1 MKQKHKDN
9 LVMRMISRGGWRNL
23 SLIVVSAL
31 LLELVSALQYYYAH
45 GLLEEETEERVLT
58 VLNYKAYSLR
68 QVLNSTEQMMRD
80 HLWDVEHNL
89 HKPDSLYS
97 VLTRIVR
104 ANDDDK
110 IVGGFLCFVPNYYPE
125 KGRLFEPYVYEEG
138 GRLVKEQLGGKNGH
152 DYTEHPAYQRIQR
165 ELKPLWSDPYE
176 YKNASGVMSLTTY
189 SFPLLNKKGELI
201 AICGLDISL
210 EWLGDTLNATR
221 YNPSSFDLFLTR
233 TGKLVGGPP
242 EKRVSVERRNKVIS
256 LINDSTI
263 EREPT
268 FNERVSVIEFYDRE
282 IKDKGYIYTL
292 RMEAAPHWTLALV
305 GYDKEVYGQLDALR
319 IYISLL
325 MLVGFF
331 LLGFIVHRSY
341 RNIYRLHQADMKQ
354 ERIGSELHIAQQIQQ
369 SMLPKVFPPF
379 PERNDVDIYGM
390 LLPAREVGGDLFDFF
405 IRDEKLFFCIGD
417 VSGKGVPSAMVMAQV
432 LSLFRSLM
440 SRGNNPAHIMVS
452 LNEVF
457 CHHNESNMFITFFVG
472 VLDLPTGRLRYCN
485 AGHDRPI
492 IVGQDSLDVNP
503 HLPLGVFD
511 DVKYETQ
518 ETQLENGTTLF
529 LYTDGLTEAMNKQ
542 HEMFRLERV
551 METLVEKESC
561 QALVEHMQETVN
573 TFVQGAEQSD
583 DMTMLAIRYH
593 RPENVYILDESIVL
607 KSDLKEIRDLNNFIK
622 KVGAALLLDEKM
634 TRKIRLAV
642 EEAVVNVMEYAY
654 PEGKKGD
661 VIVAAKADSN
671 RLKIIITDQGKPFD
685 PTQKEKA
692 DVSLTAEERPIGG
705 LGLLLVREL
714 MDSINYEREGNSNVL
729 TLRINYNK

>member
-9 LVMRMISRGGWRNL
+9 LVVRMISRGGWRNL

-242 EKRVSVERRNKVIS
+242 EKRVSVERRNKVVS

-268 FNERVSVIEFYDRE
+268 FNEHVSVIEFYDRE

-379 PERNDVDIYGM
+379 PERNDIDIYGM

-518 ETQLENGTTLF
+518 ETQLEDGTTLF

-542 HEMFRLERV
+542 HEMFRLKRV

-561 QALVEHMQETVN
+561 QMLVEHMQETVK

-654 PEGKKGD
+654 PEGKKGN
-661 VIVAAKADSN
+661 VTVAAKADSN

>member
-9 LVMRMISRGGWRNL
+9 LVVRMISRGGWRNL

-80 HLWDVEHNL
+80 HLWDVERNL
-89 HKPDSLYS
+89 HKPDSLYN

-110 IVGGFLCFVPNYYPE
+110 IVGGFLCFVPYYYPE
-125 KGRLFEPYVYEEG
+125 KERLFEPYVYEEG

-152 DYTEHPAYQRIQR
+152 DYTEHPAYKRIQS

-221 YNPSSFDLFLTR
+221 YNLSSFDLFLTR

-242 EKRVSVERRNKVIS
+242 EKRVSVERRNKVVS

-268 FNERVSVIEFYDRE
+268 FNEHVSVIEFYDRE

-492 IVGQDSLDVNP
+492 IVGQGSLEANP

-622 KVGAALLLDEKM
+622 KVGAALSLDEKM

-654 PEGKKGD
+654 PEGKKGN
-661 VIVAAKADSN
+661 VTVAAKADSN

>member
-1 MKQKHKDN
+1 MRQKYKDN

-80 HLWDVEHNL
+80 HLWDVERNL
-89 HKPDSLYS
+89 QSPDSLYN

-104 ANDDDK
+104 ANEDDK
-110 IVGGFLCFVPNYYPE
+110 IVGGFLCFVPYYYPE
-125 KGRLFEPYVYEEG
+125 KGRLFEPYVYEEN
-138 GRLVKEQLGGKNGH
+138 GRLIKEQLGGKNGH
-152 DYTEHPAYQRIQR
+152 DYTQHPAYQRIQR

-189 SFPLLNKKGELI
+189 SFPLLNKNGELI
-201 AICGLDISL
+201 AVCGLDLSL

-242 EKRVSVERRNKVIS
+242 EKRVSVERRNKVVS

-268 FNERVSVIEFYDRE
+268 FNEYVSVIEFYDRE

-341 RNIYRLHQADMKQ
+341 RNMYRLHQADMKQ

-379 PERNDVDIYGM
+379 PERNDIDIYGM

-518 ETQLENGTTLF
+518 ETQLEDGTTLF

-542 HEMFRLERV
+542 HEMFRLKRV

-561 QALVEHMQETVN
+561 QMLVEHMQETVK

-661 VIVAAKADSN
+661 VTVAAKADSN

>member
-9 LVMRMISRGGWRNL
+9 LIMRVISRGGWRNL

-80 HLWDVEHNL
+80 HLWDVERNL
-89 HKPDSLYS
+89 HSPDSLYN

-104 ANDDDK
+104 ANEDDK
-110 IVGGFLCFVPNYYPE
+110 IVGGFLCFLPYYYPE
-125 KGRLFEPYVYEEG
+125 KGRLYEPYVYEED
-138 GRLVKEQLGGKNGH
+138 GRLIKEQLGGKNGH
-152 DYTEHPAYQRIQR
+152 DYTQHPAYQRIQR

-189 SFPLLNKKGELI
+189 SFPLLNKNGELI
-201 AICGLDISL
+201 AVCGLDISL

-268 FNERVSVIEFYDRE
+268 FNEHVSVIEFYDRE

-379 PERNDVDIYGM
+379 PERNDIDIYGM

-492 IVGQDSLDVNP
+492 IVGQGSLEANP

-542 HEMFRLERV
+542 HEMFRLELV

-561 QALVEHMQETVN
+561 QMLVEHMQETVK

-593 RPENVYILDESIVL
+593 RPDNVYILDESIVL

-622 KVGAALLLDEKM
+622 KVGGALSLDEKM

>member
-9 LVMRMISRGGWRNL
+9 LVVRMISRGGWRNL

-80 HLWDVEHNL
+80 HLWDVERNL
-89 HKPDSLYS
+89 HKPDSLYN

-125 KGRLFEPYVYEEG
+125 KGRLFEPYVYEED

-152 DYTEHPAYQRIQR
+152 DYTQHPAYKRIQR

-221 YNPSSFDLFLTR
+221 YNLSSFDLFLTR

-242 EKRVSVERRNKVIS
+242 EKRVSVERRNKVVS

-561 QALVEHMQETVN
+561 QALVEHMQETEK

-622 KVGAALLLDEKM
+622 KVCGALSLDEKM

-654 PEGKKGD
+654 PEGKKGN
-661 VIVAAKADSN
+661 VTVAAKADSN

>member
-110 IVGGFLCFVPNYYPE
+110 IVGGFLCFVPYYYPE
-125 KGRLFEPYVYEEG
+125 KGRLFEPYVYEED
-138 GRLVKEQLGGKNGH
+138 GRLIKEQLGGKNGH
-152 DYTEHPAYQRIQR
+152 DYTQHPAYQRIQS

-201 AICGLDISL
+201 AVCGLDISL

-242 EKRVSVERRNKVIS
+242 EERVSVERRNKVVS

-268 FNERVSVIEFYDRE
+268 FNEHVSVIEFYDRE

-292 RMEAAPHWTLALV
+292 RMETAPHWILALV

-379 PERNDVDIYGM
+379 PERNDIDIYGM

-485 AGHDRPI
+485 AGHDRPV

-518 ETQLENGTTLF
+518 ETQLEDGTTLF

-542 HEMFRLERV
+542 HEMFRLKRV

-561 QALVEHMQETVN
+561 QMLVEHMQETVK

-661 VIVAAKADSN
+661 VTVAAKADSN

>member
-9 LVMRMISRGGWRNL
+9 LVVRMISRGGWRNL

-89 HKPDSLYS
+89 HSPDSLYN

-125 KGRLFEPYVYEEG
+125 KGRLFEPYVYEED

-152 DYTEHPAYQRIQR
+152 DYTQHPAYKRIQR

-242 EKRVSVERRNKVIS
+242 EKRVSVERRNKVVS

-268 FNERVSVIEFYDRE
+268 FNEHVSVIEFYDRE

-379 PERNDVDIYGM
+379 PERNDIDIYGM

-492 IVGQDSLDVNP
+492 IVGQGSLEANP

-518 ETQLENGTTLF
+518 ETQLENS
-529 LYTDGLTEAMNKQ
+529 MK
-542 HEMFRLERV
+542 
-551 METLVEKESC
+551 C
-561 QALVEHMQETVN
+561 
-573 TFVQGAEQSD
+573 SD
-583 DMTMLAIRYH
+583 WS
-593 RPENVYILDESIVL
+593 E
-607 KSDLKEIRDLNNFIK
+607 
-622 KVGAALLLDEKM
+622 
-634 TRKIRLAV
+634 
-642 EEAVVNVMEYAY
+642 
-654 PEGKKGD
+654 
-661 VIVAAKADSN
+661 
-671 RLKIIITDQGKPFD
+671 
-685 PTQKEKA
+685 
-692 DVSLTAEERPIGG
+692 
-705 LGLLLVREL
+705 
-714 MDSINYEREGNSNVL
+714 
-729 TLRINYNK
+729 

>member
-89 HKPDSLYS
+89 HKPDSLYN

-110 IVGGFLCFVPNYYPE
+110 IVGGFLCFVPYYYPE
-125 KGRLFEPYVYEEG
+125 KGRLFEPYVYEED
-138 GRLVKEQLGGKNGH
+138 GRLIKEQLGGKNGH
-152 DYTEHPAYQRIQR
+152 DYTQHPAYQRIQR

-242 EKRVSVERRNKVIS
+242 EKRVSVERRNKVVS

-379 PERNDVDIYGM
+379 PERNDIDIYGM

-440 SRGNNPAHIMVS
+440 SKGNNPAHIMVS

-518 ETQLENGTTLF
+518 ETQLEDGTTLF

-542 HEMFRLERV
+542 HEMFRLKRV
-551 METLVEKESC
+551 METLVDGNACGE
-561 QALVEHMQETVN
+561 
-573 TFVQGAEQSD
+573 G
-583 DMTMLAIRYH
+583 
-593 RPENVYILDESIVL
+593 VL
-607 KSDLKEIRDLNNFIK
+607 S
-622 KVGAALLLDEKM
+622 G
-634 TRKIRLAV
+634 T
-642 EEAVVNVMEYAY
+642 
-654 PEGKKGD
+654 G
-661 VIVAAKADSN
+661 
-671 RLKIIITDQGKPFD
+671 
-685 PTQKEKA
+685 
-692 DVSLTAEERPIGG
+692 
-705 LGLLLVREL
+705 
-714 MDSINYEREGNSNVL
+714 
-729 TLRINYNK
+729 

>member
-9 LVMRMISRGGWRNL
+9 LIMRMISRGGWRNL

-89 HKPDSLYS
+89 HKPDSLYN

-110 IVGGFLCFVPNYYPE
+110 IVGGFLCFVPYYYPE
-125 KGRLFEPYVYEEG
+125 KGRLFEPYVYEED

-152 DYTEHPAYQRIQR
+152 DYTQHPAYQRIQR
-165 ELKPLWSDPYE
+165 ELKPLWSDPYK

-242 EKRVSVERRNKVIS
+242 EERVSVERRNKVIS

-379 PERNDVDIYGM
+379 PERNDIDIYGM

-492 IVGQDSLDVNP
+492 IVGQGSLEANP

-561 QALVEHMQETVN
+561 QALVEHMQETVK

-583 DMTMLAIRYH
+583 DLTMLAIRYH
-593 RPENVYILDESIVL
+593 RPENAYILDESIVL
-607 KSDLKEIRDLNNFIK
+607 NSDLKEIRDLNNFIK
-622 KVGAALLLDEKM
+622 KVCGALSLDEKM

-654 PEGKKGD
+654 PEGKKGN
-661 VIVAAKADSN
+661 VTVAAKADSN

>member
-1 MKQKHKDN
+1 MKQKYKDN
-9 LVMRMISRGGWRNL
+9 LIMRMISRGGWRNL

-80 HLWDVEHNL
+80 HLWDVERNL
-89 HKPDSLYS
+89 QSPDSLYN

-104 ANDDDK
+104 ANEDDK
-110 IVGGFLCFVPNYYPE
+110 IVGGFLCFVPYYYPE
-125 KGRLFEPYVYEEG
+125 KGRLFEPYVYEEN

-152 DYTEHPAYQRIQR
+152 DYTQHPAYQRIQR

-189 SFPLLNKKGELI
+189 SFPLLNKNGELI
-201 AICGLDISL
+201 AVCGLDLSL

-263 EREPT
+263 EREST
-268 FNERVSVIEFYDRE
+268 FNEHVSVIEFYDGE

-292 RMEAAPHWTLALV
+292 RMETAPHWILALV

-341 RNIYRLHQADMKQ
+341 RNMYRLHQADMKQ

-379 PERNDVDIYGM
+379 PERNDIDIYGM

-511 DVKYETQ
+511 DVKFETQ

-542 HEMFRLERV
+542 HEMFRLKRV

-561 QALVEHMQETVN
+561 QMLVEHMQETVK

-661 VIVAAKADSN
+661 VTVAAKADSN

>member
-242 EKRVSVERRNKVIS
+242 EKRVSVERRNKVVS

-268 FNERVSVIEFYDRE
+268 FNEHVSVIEFYDRE

-379 PERNDVDIYGM
+379 PERNDIDIYGM

-440 SRGNNPAHIMVS
+440 SKGNNPAHIMVS

-518 ETQLENGTTLF
+518 ETQLEDGTTLF

-542 HEMFRLERV
+542 HEMFRLKRV

-561 QALVEHMQETVN
+561 QMLVEHMQETVK

-654 PEGKKGD
+654 PEGKKGN
-661 VIVAAKADSN
+661 VTVAAKADSN

>member
-89 HKPDSLYS
+89 HKPDSLYN

-110 IVGGFLCFVPNYYPE
+110 IVGGFLCFVPYYYPE
-125 KGRLFEPYVYEEG
+125 KGRLYEPYVYEED
-138 GRLVKEQLGGKNGH
+138 GRLIKEQLGGKNGH
-152 DYTEHPAYQRIQR
+152 DYTQHPAYKRIQR

-242 EKRVSVERRNKVIS
+242 EKRVSVERRNKVVS

-268 FNERVSVIEFYDRE
+268 FNEHVSVIEFYDRE

-492 IVGQDSLDVNP
+492 IVGQGSLEANP

-622 KVGAALLLDEKM
+622 KVGAALSLDEKM

>member
-9 LVMRMISRGGWRNL
+9 LVVRMISRGGWRNL

-89 HKPDSLYS
+89 HKPDSLYN

-110 IVGGFLCFVPNYYPE
+110 IVGGFLCFVPYYYPE
-125 KGRLFEPYVYEEG
+125 KGRLYEPYVYEED
-138 GRLVKEQLGGKNGH
+138 GRLIKEQLGGKNGH
-152 DYTEHPAYQRIQR
+152 DYTQHPAYKRIQR

-201 AICGLDISL
+201 AVCGLDISL

-242 EKRVSVERRNKVIS
+242 EERVSVERRNKVVS

-292 RMEAAPHWTLALV
+292 RMETAPHWILALV

-379 PERNDVDIYGM
+379 PERNDIDIYGM
-390 LLPAREVGGDLFDFF
+390 LLPARE
-405 IRDEKLFFCIGD
+405 
-417 VSGKGVPSAMVMAQV
+417 
-432 LSLFRSLM
+432 LFRSLM
-440 SRGNNPAHIMVS
+440 SKGNNPAHIMVS

-492 IVGQDSLDVNP
+492 IVGQGSLEANP

-529 LYTDGLTEAMNKQ
+529 LYTDNTIPLYRRTDRG
-542 HEMFRLERV
+542 HE
-551 METLVEKESC
+551 
-561 QALVEHMQETVN
+561 
-573 TFVQGAEQSD
+573 
-583 DMTMLAIRYH
+583 
-593 RPENVYILDESIVL
+593 
-607 KSDLKEIRDLNNFIK
+607 
-622 KVGAALLLDEKM
+622 
-634 TRKIRLAV
+634 
-642 EEAVVNVMEYAY
+642 
-654 PEGKKGD
+654 
-661 VIVAAKADSN
+661 
-671 RLKIIITDQGKPFD
+671 
-685 PTQKEKA
+685 
-692 DVSLTAEERPIGG
+692 
-705 LGLLLVREL
+705 
-714 MDSINYEREGNSNVL
+714 
-729 TLRINYNK
+729 

>member
-9 LVMRMISRGGWRNL
+9 LVVRMISRGGWRNL

-89 HKPDSLYS
+89 HKPDSLYN

-110 IVGGFLCFVPNYYPE
+110 IVGGFLCFVPYYYPE
-125 KGRLFEPYVYEEG
+125 KGRLFEPYVYEED

-152 DYTEHPAYQRIQR
+152 DYTQHPAYKRIQS

-379 PERNDVDIYGM
+379 PERNDIDIYGM

-492 IVGQDSLDVNP
+492 IVGQGSLEANP

-561 QALVEHMQETVN
+561 QALVEHMQETVK

-583 DMTMLAIRYH
+583 DLTMLAIRYH
-593 RPENVYILDESIVL
+593 RPENAYILDESIVL
-607 KSDLKEIRDLNNFIK
+607 NSDLKEIRDLNNFIK
-622 KVGAALLLDEKM
+622 KVGAALSLDEKM